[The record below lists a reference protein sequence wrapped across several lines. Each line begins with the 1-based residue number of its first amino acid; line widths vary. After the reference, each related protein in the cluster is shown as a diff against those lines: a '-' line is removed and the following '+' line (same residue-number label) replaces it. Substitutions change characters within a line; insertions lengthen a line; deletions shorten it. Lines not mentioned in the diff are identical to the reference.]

1 MKSLQVRPDDRRAL
15 DRTSR
20 AMLRRASSRLASSS
34 SSTFSSSSPPAS
46 CARWT
51 RAIGGDD
58 LSRKTLAEPRVVAR
72 QSESQFFRDE
82 EHAHLKTRRQRIEAA
97 KAKAEEERRARE
109 AALAPPPP
117 RKPFIELSDDAI
129 ALGLT
134 VGAALTATYAMMN
147 S

>member
-1 MKSLQVRPDDRRAL
+1 V
-15 DRTSR
+15 
-20 AMLRRASSRLASSS
+20 
-34 SSTFSSSSPPAS
+34 
-46 CARWT
+46 
-51 RAIGGDD
+51 
-58 LSRKTLAEPRVVAR
+58 
-72 QSESQFFRDE
+72 
-82 EHAHLKTRRQRIEAA
+82 
-97 KAKAEEERRARE
+97 ERRARE